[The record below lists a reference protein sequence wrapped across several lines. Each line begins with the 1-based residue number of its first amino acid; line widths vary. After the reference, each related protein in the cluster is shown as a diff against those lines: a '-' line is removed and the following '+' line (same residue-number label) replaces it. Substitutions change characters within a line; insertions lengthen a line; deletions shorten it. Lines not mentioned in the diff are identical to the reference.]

1 MTFLRFAAAIVVLV
15 ATPAM
20 AQTPPA
26 DPAQVAPA
34 ADPSQAAPPADPA
47 QVTPAAGATA
57 DATVLIPAG
66 TVIAVEITEAL
77 SSRTSQMGQ
86 TFALRLAEPI
96 IINDEIVVPA
106 GAVGGGEVIDA
117 HRSGMGGRQGVLNLS
132 GRYIEVGGQ
141 RIRI

>member
-1 MTFLRFAAAIVVLV
+1 MTFLRFVAAIVVLV

-47 QVTPAAGATA
+47 QATPAAATA
-57 DATVLIPAG
+57 EATVRIPAG

-96 IINDEIVVPA
+96 TINDEIVVPA

-117 HRSGMGGRQGVLNLS
+117 HRSGMGGRQ
-132 GRYIEVGGQ
+132 
-141 RIRI
+141 